1 MSSSSDFTQ
10 VTEAGWRMGLSN
22 LLSKEVRA
30 WFGTSVWWQ
39 QALLWSAILGMFS
52 TIGLQEPEGFF
63 IFYAMAIIF
72 PSIATIIIAQEK
84 IVEEK
89 KSGSAAWVLS
99 KPVSRVSFILAK
111 LISLALGVSVS
122 MILIPGTV
130 VYLLALA
137 IGSPPGVVAF
147 YASMLLL
154 ALWQIFLVF
163 LTICMGTFSNQGGS
177 VMAVPFFFVFFGV
190 NLGQDPTIGPLG
202 PWGLYQLAF
211 NFIQD
216 GNYPI
221 YPLIMTIV
229 ALVLLTI
236 VAIWRFSRHEF

>member
-1 MSSSSDFTQ
+1 MSSSSEFDM
-10 VTEAGWRMGLSN
+10 VTETGWRMGLSN
-22 LLSKEVRA
+22 LLGKELRA

-72 PSIATIIIAQEK
+72 PSIATIIVAQEK

-111 LISLALGVSVS
+111 LISLGIGVSVS

-130 VYLLALA
+130 VYILALA
-137 IGSPPGVVAF
+137 IGSAPGIVGF

-154 ALWQIFLVF
+154 ALWQVFLVF
-163 LTICMGTFSNQGGS
+163 LTICMGTFFEEGGP
-177 VMAVPFFFVFFGV
+177 VMAIPFFFVFFGV
-190 NLGQDPTIGPLG
+190 NLGQHPTIGPLG

-211 NFIQD
+211 NFISD
-216 GNYPI
+216 SGYPI
-221 YPLIMTIV
+221 YPLIMTAV
-229 ALVLLTI
+229 ALALLAGI
-236 VAIWRFSRHEF
+236 AIWRFSKHEF